1 MSRQSKGI
9 PIVNMLEIDKDET
22 ISTIIGVKD
31 KDTEGMHLV
40 FATKKG
46 IVKRSS
52 LDDFDRINKNGKIA
66 ITFKED
72 DELLAVRLTDGS
84 KEIILGTKKG
94 SLIRFEETQIRNMG
108 RTAAGVRGIRLRD
121 DDEVIG
127 LDVLSEGQEILVVT
141 SNGYGKRTVESEY
154 RSANRG
160 GMGVKTANLN
170 DRIGDLVYI
179 ASVDGDEDLMI
190 VTDYGV
196 IIRLVM
202 EEVSITG
209 RNTQGVRLIRLAD
222 EHNVATVARVKEELE
237 EEELV
242 LEEDGKIEA
251 QIEDEMEDRLDE
263 QDHELSDEVEELLDD
278 EENPEE

>member
-1 MSRQSKGI
+1 
-9 PIVNMLEIDKDET
+9 
-22 ISTIIGVKD
+22 
-31 KDTEGMHLV
+31 
-40 FATKKG
+40 
-46 IVKRSS
+46 
-52 LDDFDRINKNGKIA
+52 
-66 ITFKED
+66 
-72 DELLAVRLTDGS
+72 
-84 KEIILGTKKG
+84 
-94 SLIRFEETQIRNMG
+94 MG

-160 GMGVKTANLN
+160 GMGVKTVNLN

-222 EHNVATVARVKEELE
+222 EHNVATVATVKEELE